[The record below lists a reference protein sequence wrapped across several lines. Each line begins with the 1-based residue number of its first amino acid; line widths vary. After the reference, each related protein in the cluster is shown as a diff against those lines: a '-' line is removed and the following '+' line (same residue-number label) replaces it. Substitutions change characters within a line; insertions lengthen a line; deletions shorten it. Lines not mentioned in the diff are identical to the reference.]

1 METASPKAKNTG
13 SGRRFFL
20 WMLAVVGAFVIL
32 GAIVAIVGIIA
43 LSVEGRIPGKT
54 ILEVDFEK
62 AFIEYVPDDPIAKA
76 VLGSNVIVRDVV
88 DALEKAAEDDRVVA
102 LVGRIGNSGVGMA
115 HVQEIRDAIIAFR
128 SSGKPAI
135 AFSETFGEFAAGNV
149 SYYLATAFD
158 EIYLQPS
165 GDLGLTGIMYESF
178 FLKGTLD
185 KLGLVP
191 RGDRRQEYKS
201 AFNQFTEE
209 KYTIYHREATQK
221 VMDSQFGQIVKGI
234 AEARALSELEVRQL
248 IDGGPFLAQE
258 AVDAKLIDVLAY
270 RDEVYEKVREDAGE
284 GAKFL
289 YLSKYLNRV
298 GRLHNKGTKVALI
311 YGVGSIMRGKSG
323 FDPLYLEPSMGSETI
338 ARAFRDAIKD
348 KNVKAILFR
357 IDSPGGSYIAS
368 DTIWREVLRAKE
380 AGKPVIVSMGN
391 VAGSGG
397 YYVAMPADKIVAQP
411 ATITGSIGVL
421 SLKML
426 TNGIWEK
433 VGVTWDELHT
443 SENATVWSSTHD
455 FTPEQWDRFQDW
467 LDVIYDEFTSKVA
480 RGRNLDK
487 EKVLEI
493 AKGRIWSGEDA
504 KELGLVDELG
514 GFPTAMRL
522 VREELDL
529 VEDAPIKLTLFPKE
543 KSIFEII
550 LREKEESSET
560 NAAVN
565 VMIHTL
571 EMMQPVTR
579 MLKEIGVGA
588 EQGVL
593 TIPEINRIW

>member
-13 SGRRFFL
+13 SGRRFFVGI
-20 WMLAVVGAFVIL
+20 LAVIGALVIL
-32 GAIVAIVGIIA
+32 VAIVSIVGIIA
-43 LSVEGRIPGKT
+43 LSVEGKIPGKT

-62 AFIEYVPDDPIAKA
+62 AFIEYVPDDPVAKA
-76 VLGSNVIVRDVV
+76 FLGSNVIVRNVV

-102 LVGRIGNSGVGMA
+102 LIGRIGTSGIGMA
-115 HVQEIRDAIIAFR
+115 HIQEIRDAIIAFR
-128 SSGKPAI
+128 SSGKQAI
-135 AFSETFGEFAAGNV
+135 AFSETFGEFTAGNV
-149 SYYLATAFD
+149 AYYLATAFD

-165 GDLGLTGIMYESF
+165 GDLGLTGLMYESF

-209 KYTIYHREATQK
+209 KYTVYHREATQK
-221 VMDSQFGQIVKGI
+221 VMDSQFSQMVKGI

-258 AVDAKLIDVLAY
+258 AVDARLVDGLAY
-270 RDEVYEKVREDAGE
+270 RDEVYEKVKEDTGK
-284 GAKFL
+284 GAKLL
-289 YLSKYLNRV
+289 YLSKYLKRA
-298 GRLHNKGTKVALI
+298 GRPHMKGTKVALI

-323 FDPLYLEPSMGSETI
+323 FDPLFLEPSMGSETV

-357 IDSPGGSYIAS
+357 VDSPGGSYIAS

-397 YYVAMPADKIVAQP
+397 YYIAMPADKIVAQP

-426 TNGIWEK
+426 TNEIWEK
-433 VGVTWDELHT
+433 VGVSWDEVHT

-455 FTPEQWDRFQDW
+455 YTPEQWDRFQDW
-467 LDVIYDEFTSKVA
+467 LDLVYDEFTSKVA

-487 EKVLEI
+487 ERVLEI
-493 AKGRIWSGEDA
+493 AKGRIWTGEDA

-522 VREELDL
+522 VREELGIP
-529 VEDAPIKLTLFPKE
+529 EDAPIKLTVFPKE
-543 KSIFEII
+543 KSLFEM
-550 LREKEESSET
+550 LLGEEESSESS
-560 NAAVN
+560 AAEN
-565 VMIHTL
+565 VIRHTL
-571 EMMQPVTR
+571 QIMQPVTR
-579 MLKEIGVGA
+579 MLREIGLG
-588 EQGVL
+588 
-593 TIPEINRIW
+593 PEYGILAMPETRQIR